1 MAERAV
7 THGLSLAKIVGA
19 KVTVVIAEKQVVSW
33 SGGAEAFLRYTEHIK
48 KHATSV
54 LDRVANNLWVQMVI
68 LVVAAGV
75 VVALAAK
82 YLW

>member
-1 MAERAV
+1 MAMQENRKLGV
-7 THGLSLAKIVGA
+7 
-19 KVTVVIAEKQVVSW
+19 
-33 SGGAEAFLRYTEHIK
+33 
-48 KHATSV
+48 
-54 LDRVANNLWVQMVI
+54 VANNLWVQMVI

>member
-1 MAERAV
+1 MAIQENRK
-7 THGLSLAKIVGA
+7 L
-19 KVTVVIAEKQVVSW
+19 
-33 SGGAEAFLRYTEHIK
+33 GG
-48 KHATSV
+48 
-54 LDRVANNLWVQMVI
+54 VANNLWVQMVI